1 VSQPQENLG
10 VKLHWAQDQ
19 IVFALVRH
27 DQILLQTPRS
37 ELYGQAVARCQE
49 GEWEVGLALYEEVIS
64 ELSQD
69 ELLLAQLATWGRCS
83 ALQQLQRYQEAWQG
97 LGALFAPGRHWVTP
111 LPMLL
116 NWLQTAIVVAAQ
128 AEDSRASGMLLKLWH
143 ALSQSQPDWGLQQ
156 RFEELLTEAYSAL
169 AEQDQEAAVDWLDDL
184 LVGWEGEPAVRRLLV
199 DGLSE
204 LLEFEEAVKE
214 AEALAQLEG
223 EYWLERIQDL
233 RQQAVDPYNLA
244 RRGDWRGLTALG
256 KVNQLGKSGRNAL
269 MGAVVANQLELAEW
283 LLQRNANPNLI
294 SSDAWNPLLL
304 AADHDH
310 AEMAALLIRYKAELG
325 ATNEFD
331 QTSLHVAAWQNHLE
345 TARLLLE
352 AGIEADYCDEDGN
365 TALHLAAGE
374 PVPEM
379 LELLAPLI
387 GVDSRNESSGSTALM
402 VAAESDL
409 VENLELLLRLGA
421 DPKAI
426 DNEGRKALD
435 YARTAEARAAAKFL
449 RKLPP

>member
-1 VSQPQENLG
+1 MDQENLG
-10 VKLHWAQDQ
+10 VKLHWGQDR
-19 IVFALVRH
+19 IVFAVVSH
-27 DQILLQTPRS
+27 DQVLLQTPRL
-37 ELYGQAVARCQE
+37 EIYGQAVARCQE
-49 GEWEVGLALYEEVIS
+49 GEWESGLSLYEQVLS
-64 ELSQD
+64 NLSQD
-69 ELLLAQLATWGRCS
+69 ELLLAQLASWGRAS
-83 ALQQLQRYQEAWQG
+83 ALQQLERYPEAWQN
-97 LGALFAPGRHWVTP
+97 LSALFAPGRHWVTP
-111 LPMLL
+111 LPILL
-116 NWLQTAIVVAAQ
+116 NWLQSAIVVAAQ

-156 RFEELLTEAYSAL
+156 RFEELLAEAYSAL

-204 LLEFEEAVKE
+204 LLEFEEALEE
-214 AEALAQLEG
+214 AHALLELEG
-223 EYWLERIQDL
+223 DYWLERIQDL
-233 RQQAVDPYNLA
+233 REQAVDPYNLA

-256 KVNQLGKSGRNAL
+256 KVNHLGKSGRNAL
-269 MGAVVANQLELAEW
+269 MGAVVANHLELAEW

-294 SSDAWNPLLL
+294 SSDSWNPLLL

-310 AEMAALLIRYKAELG
+310 AEMAELLIRYKAHLE
-325 ATNEFD
+325 ATNEYD
-331 QTSLHVAAWQNHLE
+331 QTSLHVAAWQNHLD

-352 AGIEADYCDEDGN
+352 AGIETGYCDEDGN

-379 LELLAPLI
+379 LELLAPVI
-387 GVDSRNESSGSTALM
+387 GVDTPNESSGSTALM

-421 DPKAI
+421 DPKAK

-435 YARTAEARAAAKFL
+435 YARTAEAKAAARFL
-449 RKLPP
+449 KKLP